1 MKIKDWLFVG
11 YYTPDKNYPMLAYR
25 MQQSVLRQGFDCIIE
40 ERPSAICN
48 RPPPMPWVL
57 NCAKCAE
64 FCLDMFENYPGK
76 NIFYL
81 DADADMIRFPELL
94 ISPDLPKF
102 DLAAPI
108 VPKTTGVRELI
119 SNSLIFRRT
128 KGARKIL
135 KAWKKEQERRVKY
148 MLAGYY
154 SEPFGAAWDQK
165 VLQNVLEEKPEISFF
180 PLPWEYAKI
189 APKMGREIMVGV
201 DPEKVVIAQ
210 RQVSRKNRRYVGT
223 PYDYPV

>member
-11 YYTPDKNYPMLAYR
+11 YYTQDKNYRELAER
-25 MQQSVLRQGFDCIIE
+25 MQASVLAQGFDCIIE

-48 RPPPMPWVL
+48 QPPPMPWVL

-64 FCLDMFENYPGK
+64 FCLDMFEKYPGK

-102 DLAAPI
+102 DIAAPI
-108 VPKTTGVRELI
+108 ISKTTGVRELI

-154 SEPFGAAWDQK
+154 SEPFGAAWDQR
-165 VLQNVLEEKPEISFF
+165 VLQNVLEGKPEVSFF
-180 PLPWEYAKI
+180 ELPWEYAKI

-201 DPEKVVIAQ
+201 DPEKVVIVQ
-210 RQVSRKNRRYVGT
+210 KQVSRKNRRQIQSPIT
-223 PYDYPV
+223 

>member
-25 MQQSVLRQGFDCIIE
+25 MQKSVLSQGFECVIE
-40 ERPSAICN
+40 ERPSAVCN

-57 NCAKCAE
+57 NCAQCAD
-64 FCLDMFENYPGK
+64 FCLDMFEKYPGK

-81 DADADMIRFPELL
+81 DADAEMLRFPELL

-108 VPKTTGVRELI
+108 VSKTTGVRELV
-119 SNSLIFRRT
+119 SNSLIFRRS
-128 KGARKIL
+128 KGARKVL
-135 KAWKKEQERRVKY
+135 KAWKVEQEKRIKH
-148 MLAGYY
+148 MLTGYY
-154 SEPFGAAWDQK
+154 SEPYVAAWDQR
-165 VLQNVLEEKPEISFF
+165 VLQDVLTGMPDITFF
-180 PLPWEYAKI
+180 SLPWEYAKI

-210 RQVSRKNRRYVGT
+210 KQVSRKNRRYVGT

>member
-1 MKIKDWLFVG
+1 MKIKDWIFVG

-25 MQQSVLRQGFDCIIE
+25 MQKSVLAQGFECVIE
-40 ERPSAICN
+40 ERPSAICSQ
-48 RPPPMPWVL
+48 PPPMPWVL
-57 NCAKCAE
+57 NCAQCAE
-64 FCLDMFENYPGK
+64 FCLDMFEKYPGK

-94 ISPDLPKF
+94 ISPDLPEF
-102 DLAAPI
+102 DVAAPI

-128 KGARKIL
+128 KGAKKVL
-135 KAWKKEQERRVKY
+135 KAWKKEQEKRVKY
-148 MLAGYY
+148 MLAGHY
-154 SEPFGAAWDQK
+154 SEPYGAAWDQK
-165 VLQNVLEEKPEISFF
+165 VLQDVLKDKPEISFF

-189 APKMGREIMVGV
+189 APKMGREIMDGV

-210 RQVSRKNRRYVGT
+210 KQVSRKNRRYVGT

>member
-1 MKIKDWLFVG
+1 
-11 YYTPDKNYPMLAYR
+11 
-25 MQQSVLRQGFDCIIE
+25 
-40 ERPSAICN
+40 
-48 RPPPMPWVL
+48 
-57 NCAKCAE
+57 
-64 FCLDMFENYPGK
+64 MFEKHPGK

-108 VPKTTGVRELI
+108 VPKTTGVLELI

-135 KAWKKEQERRVKY
+135 KAWKKEQEKRVKY

-165 VLQNVLEEKPEISFF
+165 VLQDVLTGMPEISFF
-180 PLPWEYAKI
+180 QLPWEYAKI